1 MDSAIYAAHMDSVL
15 KLARRAEGVSR
26 PQLIDDLNVTRV
38 VASKLIE
45 ECRLVLD
52 RTEGRTEYFKASD
65 ATPAAAPAVTA
76 APPKN
81 AVKQAQA
88 PAAVAVATPTSDSTG
103 DDGDDGDDDDGVD
116 GDDGDDLVDRLATI
130 DAELIDTRRALFAA
144 ADKVGKALGE
154 WAANQALVDSLQ
166 TRMTKLASKRMSL
179 SS

>member
-1 MDSAIYAAHMDSVL
+1 MPRMDSAIYAAHMDSVL

-103 DDGDDGDDDDGVD
+103 DDGDDGDD
-116 GDDGDDLVDRLATI
+116 
-130 DAELIDTRRALFAA
+130 A